1 VKRLGGKIVQAT
13 VKAVVDT
20 PEGVRL
26 PVSFREE
33 TARIYL
39 WQIVEEGSQP
49 RGGVLPPICGAVQGN
64 QNLGLVLYY
73 KASES
78 STIKHLQDAKKG
90 ANA

>member
-1 VKRLGGKIVQAT
+1 VKRLGSKIVQAT

-39 WQIVEEGSQP
+39 WQIVEEGS
-49 RGGVLPPICGAVQGN
+49 
-64 QNLGLVLYY
+64 
-73 KASES
+73 
-78 STIKHLQDAKKG
+78 
-90 ANA
+90 